1 MKVAI
6 NGFGRIG
13 RQVLRI
19 CLEDAEAPD
28 VVHVNDVADA
38 ATLAHLLK
46 YDSTYGVWD
55 HDVSA
60 SGSTLVVDGREIRMT
75 AEKDPADLPWRDEGV
90 DVVLEAS
97 GVFRKREQAQQHLDA
112 GAKKVLISAPG
123 KSPLDGDF
131 VIGVNDE
138 RYAADEHDIISIG
151 SCTTNGL
158 APMAKVLHDEFTIL
172 RGLMTTVH
180 AYTSTQNLLD
190 GPHKDLRRARSAAEN
205 IIPTSTGA
213 AEAIG
218 KVIPELQG
226 KLDGMALRVPVACGS
241 ITDFTCVVEKGTSV
255 EQVNEAM
262 RRASEGR
269 MKGVLQIAPAPIV
282 SRDVIGN
289 THSCVFSADDTFVKD
304 GTLVKVLGWY
314 DNEWGFSR
322 RAVEMMARML

>member
-97 GVFRKREQAQQHLDA
+97 GVFRKREEAQQHLDA

-158 APMAKVLHDEFTIL
+158 APMAKVLHDEFTIV

-180 AYTSTQNLLD
+180 AYTATQNLLD

-218 KVIPELQG
+218 KVIPDLQG

-262 RRASEGR
+262 GRSSEGR

>member
-158 APMAKVLHDEFTIL
+158 GPMAKVLHDEFTIL

>member
-1 MKVAI
+1 MKIAI

-28 VVHVNDVADA
+28 VVHINDIGDA

-55 HDVSA
+55 RDVSA
-60 SGSTLVVDGREIRMT
+60 SGSSLVVDGREIRMT
-75 AEKDPADLPWRDEGV
+75 TEKDPANLPWRDEGV

-97 GVFRKREQAQQHLDA
+97 GVFRKREDAQQHLNA

-138 RYAADEHDIISIG
+138 QYAADKHDIISIG

-218 KVIPELQG
+218 KVIPDLQG

-241 ITDFTCVVEKGTSV
+241 ITDFTCVVEKETSI

-262 RRASEGR
+262 HRASQGR

-322 RAVEMMARML
+322 RAVEMMSKML

>member
-1 MKVAI
+1 MKIAI

-19 CLEDAEAPD
+19 CLDDAAAPEI
-28 VVHVNDVADA
+28 VHVNDIADP

-55 HDVSA
+55 REVTADES
-60 SGSTLVVDGREIRMT
+60 SLIVDGRGIRIT
-75 AEKDPADLPWRDEGV
+75 SEEDPGKLPWRDAGV
-90 DVVLEAS
+90 EVVLEAS
-97 GVFRKREQAQQHLDA
+97 GVFRDRDQARRHLDA
-112 GAKKVLISAPG
+112 GARKVLISAPG

-131 VIGVNDE
+131 VIGVNHEAYDPE
-138 RYAADEHDIISIG
+138 SHDIISIG
-151 SCTTNGL
+151 SCTTNCL

-218 KVIPELQG
+218 KVIPDLQG
-226 KLDGMALRVPVACGS
+226 KLDGMALRVPLACGS
-241 ITDFTCVVEKGTSV
+241 ITDFTCVVDKETSI
-255 EQVNEAM
+255 EEVNQAM
-262 RRASEGR
+262 GR
-269 MKGVLQIAPAPIV
+269 HAQGSMRGVLQIAPAPIV

-289 THSCVFSADDTFVKD
+289 PHSCVLSADDTFVQD

-322 RAVEMMARML
+322 RTVEMMSRML